1 MAGKPKEMSQIKQ
14 LLRMHSQ
21 GFGKQTIAK
30 RLDVSKNT
38 VKSYLSRYDSLGKE
52 INDLLQLADPELER
66 VFFAGNPSYKERD
79 RYEGLQDLLPYYEQE
94 LKRRGVN
101 RQLLWEEYIVSN
113 PEGYSRSQFCYHLQQ
128 HLQIKKSSLV
138 LSHTPGEC
146 LYVDFAGKKMNYV
159 DKQTG
164 EMIECEIFVACLPY
178 SDYGFVLAVPS
189 QKSEDFI
196 YCLKKCLAFIG
207 GVPQTIVTD
216 NLKSAVVKTDRYEPE
231 INRVLNDF
239 ANHYGTTIC
248 PARAYKPQDKAL
260 VENTVKLVYNRVYAR
275 LRDDVFFDITTLN
288 QAMQKKMLLHNQ
300 TRMQEKPY
308 CREEIF
314 VANEKSCLSP
324 LPTTDFEIKTYKEL
338 KVAKNNHI
346 QLKPENHYYSV
357 PYTHIGKIAKVIYTR
372 SLVYIYVNG
381 QQVALHK
388 RIKAFGYSTEKEHLC
403 STHKHFLDRSPDY
416 YKKEAK
422 KRSDVLLELT
432 ECIFTQGNYPEQLYR
447 TCDGLLRLARQ
458 IDKGILEEACRV
470 AIQHRHYS
478 YKFILNLIEN
488 NIVNHQKEDLEKPLP
503 LHENVRGK
511 DQFN

>member
-1 MAGKPKEMSQIKQ
+1 
-14 LLRMHSQ
+14 
-21 GFGKQTIAK
+21 
-30 RLDVSKNT
+30 
-38 VKSYLSRYDSLGKE
+38 
-52 INDLLQLADPELER
+52 
-66 VFFAGNPSYKERD
+66 
-79 RYEGLQDLLPYYEQE
+79 
-94 LKRRGVN
+94 
-101 RQLLWEEYIVSN
+101 
-113 PEGYSRSQFCYHLQQ
+113 
-128 HLQIKKSSLV
+128 
-138 LSHTPGEC
+138 
-146 LYVDFAGKKMNYV
+146 
-159 DKQTG
+159 
-164 EMIECEIFVACLPY
+164 
-178 SDYGFVLAVPS
+178 
-189 QKSEDFI
+189 
-196 YCLKKCLAFIG
+196 
-207 GVPQTIVTD
+207 
-216 NLKSAVVKTDRYEPE
+216 
-231 INRVLNDF
+231 
-239 ANHYGTTIC
+239 
-248 PARAYKPQDKAL
+248 
-260 VENTVKLVYNRVYAR
+260 
-275 LRDDVFFDITTLN
+275 
-288 QAMQKKMLLHNQ
+288 
-300 TRMQEKPY
+300 
-308 CREEIF
+308 
-314 VANEKSCLSP
+314 
-324 LPTTDFEIKTYKEL
+324 LPTNDFEIKTYKEL

-388 RIKAFGYSTEKEHLC
+388 RIKAFGYSTKKEHLC